1 MYLDKFTKEVSING
15 ELVCD
20 FIEDSE
26 GLHFGVLFGSKFKE
40 LKKYDYLHNEP
51 IEEEF
56 KVIEEVIEDDD
67 YDEPIND
74 NYDIEANF

>member
-1 MYLDKFTKEVSING
+1 MYLDKFTKEVSTNG
-15 ELVCD
+15 ELICD

-26 GLHFGVLFGSKFKE
+26 GLHFGVLFGSFKE

-74 NYDIEANF
+74 NYDIEENF

>member
-1 MYLDKFTKEVSING
+1 MYLDRFTKEVSING

-26 GLHFGVLFGSKFKE
+26 GLHFGVLSGSFKE

>member
-15 ELVCD
+15 DLVCD

-26 GLHFGVLFGSKFKE
+26 GLHFGVLFGSFKE

-67 YDEPIND
+67 NTEPFED

>member
-15 ELVCD
+15 DLICD

-40 LKKYDYLHNEP
+40 SKKYDYLHTEP

-67 YDEPIND
+67 NTEPFED

>member
-15 ELVCD
+15 DLVCD

-26 GLHFGVLFGSKFKE
+26 GLHFGVLSGSKFKE
-40 LKKYDYLHNEP
+40 LKKYNYLHNEP

-67 YDEPIND
+67 NTEPIND
-74 NYDIEANF
+74 NYDIEANL

>member
-26 GLHFGVLFGSKFKE
+26 GLHFGVLFGSFKE

-67 YDEPIND
+67 NTEPFED

>member
-26 GLHFGVLFGSKFKE
+26 GFHFGVLFGSKFKE

>member
-15 ELVCD
+15 DLVCD

-26 GLHFGVLFGSKFKE
+26 GLHFGVLSGSKFKE
-40 LKKYDYLHNEP
+40 SKKYDYLHTEP

-67 YDEPIND
+67 YTEPIKD
-74 NYDIEANF
+74 NYDIESNF

>member
-15 ELVCD
+15 DLICD

-40 LKKYDYLHNEP
+40 LKKYNYLHNEL
-51 IEEEF
+51 IEKEF

>member
-15 ELVCD
+15 ELICD

>member
-15 ELVCD
+15 DLVCD

-26 GLHFGVLFGSKFKE
+26 GLHFGVLSGSKFKE

-51 IEEEF
+51 IEEF

-67 YDEPIND
+67 NTEPFED

>member
-15 ELVCD
+15 ELICD

-26 GLHFGVLFGSKFKE
+26 GLHFGVLFGSFKE

-67 YDEPIND
+67 NTEPFED

>member
-40 LKKYDYLHNEP
+40 SKKYDYLHNEP

-67 YDEPIND
+67 NTEPFED